1 MIASQPAT
9 GRSQAQAASL
19 FETPLIIDQVTDPET
34 LNALLRDAIIEQ
46 MGATEGLAISNIG
59 GWHSGTNM
67 LDWGGEPAN
76 QLCSK
81 IVDAVDRFTVDIRAG
96 ESRRHGWLPE
106 MWANVSP
113 SGASNR
119 HHCHPGSYWSAVYY
133 VDDGYEGSLDR
144 SLGGELVLY
153 DPRMPM
159 VRMTAPDL
167 RFRRPGAEPE
177 HDEVRLR
184 PATGRI
190 VIFPSWLNH
199 SVAEFR
205 GSGTRISIAVNLT
218 PGALPP
224 GSPLTS

>member
-1 MIASQPAT
+1 MIASQPST
-9 GRSQAQAASL
+9 RGSSQAQAASL
-19 FETPLIIDQVTDPET
+19 FETPLIIDQVAEPET
-34 LNALLRDAIIEQ
+34 LNASLREVITKRMQ
-46 MGATEGLAISNIG
+46 ATEGVAISNVK
-59 GWHSGTNM
+59 GWQSQTDM
-67 LDWGGEPAN
+67 LDWGGQPAN
-76 QLCSK
+76 ELCRK
-81 IVDAVDRFTVDIRAG
+81 IVDAVDHFTVDIRAG
-96 ESRRHGWLPE
+96 GSRRHGWLPE

-119 HHCHPGSYWSAVYY
+119 HHSHPGSYWSAVYY
-133 VDDGYEGSLDR
+133 VDDGYEGSADR

-205 GSGTRISIAVNLT
+205 GTGTRISIAVNLT
-218 PGALPP
+218 PALFRQQ
-224 GSPLTS
+224 PLTS